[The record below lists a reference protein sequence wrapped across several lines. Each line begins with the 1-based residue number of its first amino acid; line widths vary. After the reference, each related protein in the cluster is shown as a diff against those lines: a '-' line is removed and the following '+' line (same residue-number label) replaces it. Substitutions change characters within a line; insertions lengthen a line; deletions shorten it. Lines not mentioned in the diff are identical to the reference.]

1 MFAIAQIVCTKVLR
15 MENEYLKKA
24 KEHALS
30 KRTEEICGLIIEN
43 EKKDLIYYKCKNISS
58 KKNNNFA
65 IDPLDYLKAKNHGK
79 IKFCFH
85 SHIKDSSF
93 SYKDIQNAFKHNIAY
108 ILYNIKQ
115 DRFYFFDPNENKKY
129 QKYLNLPY
137 ENGVQDCHIL
147 LKNFY
152 FNELGLDIHIKN
164 TPERVGVKYE
174 DLKRNHEHVWSLEKY
189 KDEYIRNGF
198 DIFFPKNIEDLK
210 IFDVLVFSG
219 FEKGIPTHGALFLE
233 NEMILHQRYN
243 FISTLESLRKAHF
256 RYIIYGLR
264 HKTFL
269 K

>member
-1 MFAIAQIVCTKVLR
+1 
-15 MENEYLKKA
+15 MENEYLAEAKK
-24 KEHALS
+24 HALS
-30 KRTEEICGLIIEN
+30 NKTEEVCGLVL
-43 EKKDLIYYKCKNISS
+43 KDKANNLLYFKCKNISS
-58 KKNNNFA
+58 KKGNNFS
-65 IDPLDYLKAKNHGK
+65 IDPLDYLKAKNYGE

-85 SHIKDSSF
+85 SHTKDSSF
-93 SYKDIQNAFKHNIAY
+93 SYKDIQSSFKHNIPY

-115 DRFYFFDPNENKKY
+115 DRFYFFDPNESKKY

-137 ENGVQDCHIL
+137 ENGLQDCHIL

-152 FNELGLDIHIKN
+152 FNELALDINIKN
-164 TPERVGVKYE
+164 TPERIGVKYE
-174 DLKRNHEHVWSLEKY
+174 DLKKNQDHVWSLEKY
-189 KDEYIRNGF
+189 QDEYTRNGF
-198 DIFFPKNIEDLK
+198 HIFFPKSVEDLK

-256 RYIIYGLR
+256 RYIIYALR
-264 HKTFL
+264 HKSFI